1 MKTVLITGSEGFVGQ
16 HLWRE
21 LECTGYIV
29 SGTTLNIPEKGLSEN
44 VYQCDILDKVALDD
58 LIVKLKPDC
67 IFHLAAQPK
76 PGLSFEK
83 PQLTFEINT
92 IGTINLLESVRSTNE
107 YIPRVIF
114 VGTSEEHGVVDQE
127 KLPITEETPLNPINP
142 YAISKVANWYLA
154 KEYVNSFGFDL
165 VYITPFTHT
174 GPGQLTGFLAPD
186 VASQIVEIEK
196 YNQEPVVITGDLS
209 AKRDMVDVRDV
220 ARAYRL
226 LMEKGSSGE
235 RYIVSSGESVPVKQI
250 VDTLIGLAKIKI
262 EHRID
267 PKRNRPSDIPDLYGS
282 HAKLSRIT
290 GWEPE
295 IPLEKTLSDL
305 LDWYRTQA

>member
-1 MKTVLITGSEGFVGQ
+1 MKTVLITGSEGFAGQ

-21 LECTGYIV
+21 LEAAGYIV
-29 SGTTLNIPEKGLSEN
+29 SGTTLNIPEGGLPEN
-44 VYQCDILDKVALDD
+44 VYQCNILDKVALND
-58 LIVKLKPDC
+58 LITKTRSDC

-76 PGLSFEK
+76 PSLSFEK

-92 IGTINLLESVRSTNE
+92 IGTINLLESVRALKE
-107 YIPRVIF
+107 YKPRVIL
-114 VGTSEEHGVVDQE
+114 VGTSEEHGVVDH
-127 KLPITEETPLNPINP
+127 KDLPITEETPLNPINP

-196 YNQEPVVITGDLS
+196 HNQKPYVMTGDLS
-209 AKRDMVDVRDV
+209 AKRDITDVRDV
-220 ARAYRL
+220 VRAYRL
-226 LMEKGSSGE
+226 LMEKGSAGE
-235 RYIVSSGESVPVKQI
+235 RYIVSRGKSVPVKNI
-250 VDTLIGLAKIKI
+250 LDTLVGLAKVDIK
-262 EHRID
+262 HVID
-267 PKRNRPSDIPDLYGS
+267 PNKNRPSDIKVSFGS
-282 HAKLSRIT
+282 HAKLSRLT

-305 LDWYRTQA
+305 LDWYRTKV